1 MSELI
6 VSRQQR
12 VLLLTLNRPAARNA
26 LNNALLMQLVNELEA
41 AATDTSISV
50 CVITGNARFF
60 AAGADLNE
68 MAEKDLAATLNDTR
82 PQLWARLQAFNKP
95 LIAAVNGYALG
106 AGCELALLCDV
117 VVAGDAI
124 AVAGFAESEL
134 EITAQDNLLVVKG
147 AHADEQKER
156 TYLYQGIAERNFE
169 RKFQLA
175 ENIHVRGANLVN
187 GLLYIDLERVIP
199 EAKKP
204 RRIEIN

>member
-1 MSELI
+1 MRNFDLSPLYRSAIGFDRLFNHLENNQSQSNGGYPPYNVELVDENHYRI
-6 VSRQQR
+6 
-12 VLLLTLNRPAARNA
+12 
-26 LNNALLMQLVNELEA
+26 
-41 AATDTSISV
+41 
-50 CVITGNARFF
+50 
-60 AAGADLNE
+60 
-68 MAEKDLAATLNDTR
+68 
-82 PQLWARLQAFNKP
+82 
-95 LIAAVNGYALG
+95 
-106 AGCELALLCDV
+106 
-117 VVAGDAI
+117 AI

-147 AHADEQKER
+147 AHADEQK
-156 TYLYQGIAERNFE
+156 ERNFE

>member
-1 MSELI
+1 MRNFDLSPLYRSAIGFDRLFNHLENNQSQSNGGYPPYNVELVDENHYRI
-6 VSRQQR
+6 
-12 VLLLTLNRPAARNA
+12 
-26 LNNALLMQLVNELEA
+26 
-41 AATDTSISV
+41 
-50 CVITGNARFF
+50 
-60 AAGADLNE
+60 
-68 MAEKDLAATLNDTR
+68 
-82 PQLWARLQAFNKP
+82 
-95 LIAAVNGYALG
+95 
-106 AGCELALLCDV
+106 
-117 VVAGDAI
+117 AI

-175 ENIHVRGANLVN
+175 ENIHVRGANLEN